1 MYLGNFLLLLQIHPK
16 DVFKAFMCWTIDAYD
31 WVMATNIYIFSYA
44 WKPASRKPY
53 LSSSNYI
60 LKMSNYKN
68 VYFFR
73 Y

>member
-1 MYLGNFLLLLQIHPK
+1 MFLSC
-16 DVFKAFMCWTIDAYD
+16 VSIDAYD

-60 LKMSNYKN
+60 LKKIVGVMNGINYIIILLIKRKKN
-68 VYFFR
+68 
-73 Y
+73 